1 MSQLEEGFQEEQKQ
15 REEEEAEEERVAMTE
30 AEEYANAGITK
41 EEAEKTA
48 EEQEDLKVAEEIEE
62 AMKGDGND
70 LDKWNNW
77 VEAANKEAEKTPEE
91 EVKKDLPETKNM
103 IYYGKELEDD
113 PSKKKTYITQVSNK
127 QVPKETPIENTNSQK

>member
-1 MSQLEEGFQEEQKQ
+1 
-15 REEEEAEEERVAMTE
+15 
-30 AEEYANAGITK
+30 
-41 EEAEKTA
+41 
-48 EEQEDLKVAEEIEE
+48 
-62 AMKGDGND
+62 MKGDGND

-113 PSKKKTYITQVSNK
+113 PSKKKTYITKVSNK
-127 QVPKETPIENTNSQK
+127 QVRKETKPENTNSQK

>member
-1 MSQLEEGFQEEQKQ
+1 MPNLKKDPKEEQKQ

-48 EEQEDLKVAEEIEE
+48 EEQEDPKVAEEIEE

-77 VEAANKEAEKTPEE
+77 VEAPNKEAEKTPR
-91 EVKKDLPETKNM
+91 KK
-103 IYYGKELEDD
+103 
-113 PSKKKTYITQVSNK
+113 
-127 QVPKETPIENTNSQK
+127 